1 MGVTVALS
9 KAVSRMTEHAIKIDR
24 LDHLVLTVRDV
35 EAALRFY
42 ESVLGMRRES
52 FGEGR
57 VALHFGRQKINVHP
71 HPTPVDI
78 VAKDPRPG
86 TADLCFI
93 AQTPLET
100 VIAHLEASGV
110 EIELGPIERTGA
122 QGPIASVYFR
132 DPDGNLIEVSNY
144 RGVTIS

>member
-1 MGVTVALS
+1 MES
-9 KAVSRMTEHAIKIDR
+9 RYSRMTKPVIEIDR
-24 LDHLVLTVRDV
+24 LDHLVLTVRDI
-35 EAALRFY
+35 ETTLRFY
-42 ESVLGMRRES
+42 ETVLGMRRES
-52 FGEGR
+52 FGAGR
-57 VALHFGRQKINVHP
+57 VALRFGRQKINVHP

-93 AQTPLET
+93 AETPLEA

-110 EIELGPIERTGA
+110 EIELGPVERTGA
-122 QGPIASVYFR
+122 QGPIRSLYLR

-144 RGVTIS
+144 IDR